1 MLDLELGRDLRDDAV
16 LKDTILAEGLTNSV
30 SIPSA
35 APISTCCW
43 ALAGFASLEGR
54 VKDRRRPGPGAEAD
68 GISLHVLDEGR
79 EDMASPKVPGRTSDC
94 YAFGCT

>member
-1 MLDLELGRDLRDDAV
+1 M

-35 APISTCCW
+35 EPISTCCW
-43 ALAGFASLEGR
+43 ALVGLASLEGR

-68 GISLHVLDEGR
+68 GIFVDVLDEGR
-79 EDMASPKVPGRTSDC
+79 EDMASPIVPGPTSC
-94 YAFGCT
+94 WESLLGFGVCDVQEG